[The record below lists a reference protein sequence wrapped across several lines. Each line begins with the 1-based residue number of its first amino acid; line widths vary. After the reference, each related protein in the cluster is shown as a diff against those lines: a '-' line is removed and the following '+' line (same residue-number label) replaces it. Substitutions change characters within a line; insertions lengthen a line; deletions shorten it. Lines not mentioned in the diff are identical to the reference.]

1 LSRLAKPDKPI
12 TMYTW
17 FVRDGILGL
26 RSAEGERIPSAEEVF
41 RYFGEGDHSVISGE
55 ADGTAVENLRFSK
68 YPLQLGLSLHEENGA
83 ELLVMTGTH
92 RAKSVAIP
100 HEAALGAGHFVSDGH
115 WYPLDA
121 HSAAE
126 IRQLLAKN
134 KAHPGERVSLQMYL
148 AMRQAGVETE
158 ADARPP
164 GALSFLTPSD
174 AKPSNVDAVLY
185 PYQLDGWRWCRFVA
199 AEGLGGILADEM
211 GLGKTLQVI
220 GAIADPLKPRDEPVL
235 IVAPGSLLENWS
247 REFKKFTPQI
257 RTLKHHG
264 PGRTGRPADLKA
276 FDVVIT
282 SYDTVVRDNSMF
294 MMINW
299 SILVCDEAQ
308 YIKNSDALR
317 ARSVKK
323 LRRSAAI
330 AVTGTPVENRLTD
343 LWSITDFVLPGYL
356 GTVGEFQKKF
366 ENDLDG
372 ALSLERLASP
382 IMLRRRV
389 YEVAKDLPERIDIP
403 QVIELDDDEAKAYE
417 TIREEI
423 AAEFG
428 ASATLVALTRLRMFC
443 THPWLVSGSTRSG
456 DPAAFSKYARLVDIL
471 EEIFQ
476 AGEKAILF
484 TAYTDMTDILVD
496 DIASR
501 FSVFTAYIDG
511 RLPIDERQ
519 PVIDRFTEET
529 GPALL
534 VLNPRAGGAGLNITA
549 ANHVIHYTLEWNPA
563 LEDQASARAY
573 RRGQTRPVTVHRLF
587 CGDTVE
593 EVVDDRLTRKRA
605 LSEAAVVGVRG
616 EADDYADI
624 LAALQRSPLAER
636 SPKK

>member
-1 LSRLAKPDKPI
+1 MNS
-12 TMYTW
+12 W
-17 FVRDGILGL
+17 FVRDGILGIRL
-26 RSAEGERIPSAEEVF
+26 PDGERIPAAEEIF
-41 RYFGEGDHSVISGE
+41 RYFSEGDRSILPGE
-55 ADGTAVENLRFSK
+55 ADESAAASLRFSK

-83 ELLVMTGTH
+83 ELLVLTGTH
-92 RAKSVAIP
+92 RGKMIVIP
-100 HEAALGAGHFVSDGH
+100 HEAALDAGHFVSDDR
-115 WYPLDA
+115 WYPLDVQ
-121 HSAAE
+121 SAAE
-126 IRQLLAKN
+126 IRQLLTRN

-148 AMRQAGVETE
+148 AMRQAGLAPE
-158 ADARPP
+158 ADTHPL
-164 GALSFLTPSD
+164 GALAFLTPSD
-174 AKPSNVDAVLY
+174 ATPKNVNATLY
-185 PYQLDGWRWCRFVA
+185 PYQLDGWRWCRFIA

-220 GAIADPLKPRDEPVL
+220 GAIADPLVPGDEPVL
-235 IVAPGSLLENWS
+235 VVAPGSLLENWT
-247 REFKKFTPQI
+247 REFGKFAPQI
-257 RTLKHHG
+257 RTMKHHG
-264 PGRTGRPADLKA
+264 PGRTGRPADLKK

-308 YIKNSDALR
+308 YIKNTDSLR

-323 LRRSAAI
+323 LRRSSAI

-343 LWSITDFVLPGYL
+343 LWSITDLVLPGYL
-356 GTVGEFQKKF
+356 GTAGEFQKKF
-366 ENDLDG
+366 EDDLDG
-372 ALSLERLASP
+372 ATSLERLASP

-389 YEVAKDLPERIDIP
+389 SEVAKDLPERIDIP
-403 QVIELDDDEAKAYE
+403 QVIQLDEDEATAYD

-428 ASATLVALTRLRMFC
+428 ASATLVALIRLRMFC
-443 THPWLVSGSTRSG
+443 THPWLVKGSARTG
-456 DPAAFSKYARLVDIL
+456 DPAVFSKYARLVDIL
-471 EEIFQ
+471 DEIFQ
-476 AGEKAILF
+476 TGEKAILF
-484 TAYTDMTDILVD
+484 TAYIEMTDILVA

-501 FSVFTAYIDG
+501 FAVFTAHIDG
-511 RLPIDERQ
+511 RVPIDARQ
-519 PVIDRFTEET
+519 PVIDRFSEEK

-593 EVVDDRLTRKRA
+593 EVVDDRLSRKRT

-616 EADDYADI
+616 ETDDYADI

-636 SPKK
+636 SSKK

>member
-1 LSRLAKPDKPI
+1 
-12 TMYTW
+12 MYTW
-17 FVRDGILGL
+17 FVRDGILGI
-26 RSAEGERIPSAEEVF
+26 RSAEGERIPPAEEVF
-41 RYFGEGDHSVISGE
+41 RYFVDGDHSVLPAA
-55 ADGTAVENLRFSK
+55 ADETGVENLRFSK
-68 YPLQLGLSLHEENGA
+68 YPLQLGLSLHEESGA
-83 ELLVMTGTH
+83 ELLTMTGTH
-92 RAKSVAIP
+92 RGKTVIIP
-100 HEAALGAGHFVSDGH
+100 HQQALDAGHFVTDNR
-115 WYPLDA
+115 WYPLDVQ
-121 HSAAE
+121 SADE
-126 IRQLLAKN
+126 VRGLLLKN
-134 KAHPGERVSLQMYL
+134 RAQPGERVSLQMYL
-148 AMRQAGVETE
+148 AMRQAGIEPE
-158 ADARPP
+158 ADARPL

-174 AKPSNVDAVLY
+174 ATPKNVNATLY
-185 PYQLDGWRWCRFVA
+185 PYQLDGWRWCRFIA

-220 GAIADPLKPRDEPVL
+220 GAIADPLQPRDEPVL
-235 IVAPGSLLENWS
+235 IVAPGSLLENWICEL
-247 REFKKFTPQI
+247 RKFAPQL

-264 PGRTGRPADLKA
+264 PGRTGRPADLKE
-276 FDVVIT
+276 FDVVVT

-308 YIKNSDALR
+308 YIKNGNSLR
-317 ARSVKK
+317 ARSTKK
-323 LRRSAAI
+323 LRRASAI

-343 LWSITDFVLPGYL
+343 LWSIADFVLPGYL
-356 GTVGEFQKKF
+356 GTENDFQKRF

-372 ALSLERLASP
+372 ATAVERLASP

-389 YEVAKDLPERIDIP
+389 SEVAKDLPERIDIP

-423 AAEFG
+423 AAQFG

-443 THPWLVSGSTRSG
+443 SHPWLAKGSSRTG

-476 AGEKAILF
+476 TGEKAILF
-484 TAYTDMTDILVD
+484 TAYTEMTDIIVT
-496 DIASR
+496 DIAVR
-501 FSVFTAYIDG
+501 FSVFTGHIDG
-511 RLPIDERQ
+511 RVPIDERQ
-519 PVIDRFTEET
+519 PVIDRFSAET

-593 EVVDDRLTRKRA
+593 EVVDDRLGRKRI
-605 LSEAAVVGVRG
+605 LSETAVVGVQG
-616 EADDYADI
+616 QAADYADI
-624 LAALQRSPLAER
+624 LDALKRSPLAER
-636 SPKK
+636 SSKK

>member
-1 LSRLAKPDKPI
+1 
-12 TMYTW
+12 MYTW
-17 FVRDGILGL
+17 FVRDGILGI
-26 RSAEGERIPSAEEVF
+26 RSADGERMPQAEEVF
-41 RYFGEGDHSVISGE
+41 RYFGEGDHTVLDGP
-55 ADGTAVENLRFSK
+55 ADESAVAGLRFSK
-68 YPLQLGLSLHEENGA
+68 YPLQPGLSLREESGA
-83 ELLVMTGTH
+83 EVLVLTGTH
-92 RAKSVAIP
+92 RGKTVAITND
-100 HEAALGAGHFVSDGH
+100 AALDAGHIVCDDR

-121 HSAAE
+121 QSAAE
-126 IRQLLAKN
+126 IRELLAKN
-134 KAHPGERVSLQMYL
+134 KARPGERVSLQMYL
-148 AMRQAGVETE
+148 AMRQSGVEPE
-158 ADARPP
+158 VDVRPL

-174 AKPSNVDAVLY
+174 ATPQHVNATLY
-185 PYQLDGWRWCRFVA
+185 PYQLDGWRWCRFVS

-220 GAIADPLKPRDEPVL
+220 GAIADPLKPRDEPIL

-247 REFKKFTPQI
+247 REFKKFAPQI

-294 MMINW
+294 MMITW
-299 SILVCDEAQ
+299 SMLVCDEAQ
-308 YIKNSDALR
+308 YIKNSDSLR

-323 LRRSAAI
+323 LRRSSAI

-343 LWSITDFVLPGYL
+343 LWSIADFVLPGYL
-356 GTVGEFQKKF
+356 GTISEFQKKF
-366 ENDLDG
+366 EDDLDG
-372 ALSLERLASP
+372 ATGVERLASP

-389 YEVAKDLPERIDIP
+389 SEVAKDLPPRIEIP
-403 QVIELDDDEAKAYE
+403 QVIELDEDEAKTYE

-443 THPWLVSGSTRSG
+443 THPSLVSGSARTG

-476 AGEKAILF
+476 GGEKAILF
-484 TAYTDMTDILVD
+484 TAYTEMTDILVA
-496 DIASR
+496 DIAAR
-501 FSVFTAYIDG
+501 FSVFTSYIDG
-511 RLPIDERQ
+511 RLPIDDRQ
-519 PVIDRFTEET
+519 PVIDRFSAET

-593 EVVDDRLTRKRA
+593 EVVDDRLSRKRT

-616 EADDYADI
+616 ETDDYADI

>member
-1 LSRLAKPDKPI
+1 VDEDR
-12 TMYTW
+12 
-17 FVRDGILGL
+17 
-26 RSAEGERIPSAEEVF
+26 
-41 RYFGEGDHSVISGE
+41 SVIPEE
-55 ADGTAVENLRFSK
+55 ADMSAVGNLRFSK
-68 YPLQLGLSLHEENGA
+68 YPLQLGLSLKKEHGA
-83 ELLVMTGTH
+83 ELLVLTGTH
-92 RAKSVAIP
+92 RGKTIVIP
-100 HEAALGAGHFVSDGH
+100 NGAALDAGHFVSDDR
-115 WYPLDA
+115 WYPLDGQ
-121 HSAAE
+121 SAAE
-126 IRQLLAKN
+126 IRQLLAN
-134 KAHPGERVSLQMYL
+134 TKAQPGDRVSLQTYL
-148 AMRQAGVETE
+148 AMRQAGFD
-158 ADARPP
+158 ADTDEHPL

-174 AKPSNVDAVLY
+174 ATPTGVNGTLY
-185 PYQLDGWRWCRFVA
+185 PYQLDGWRWCRFIA

-220 GAIADPLKPRDEPVL
+220 GAIADPLNPRDEPVL
-235 IVAPGSLLENWS
+235 VVAPGSLLENWT
-247 REFKKFTPQI
+247 REFRKFAPQI

-264 PGRTGRPADLKA
+264 PSRTGRPNDLKA
-276 FDVVIT
+276 CDVVIT

-294 MMINW
+294 MMIQW

-308 YIKNSDALR
+308 YIKNSDSLR

-323 LRRSAAI
+323 LRRSSAI

-343 LWSITDFVLPGYL
+343 LWSISDFVLPGYL
-356 GTVGEFQKKF
+356 GAAGEFQKRF

-372 ALSLERLASP
+372 AVSLERLASP

-389 YEVAKDLPERIDIP
+389 SEVAKDLPERIDIP
-403 QVIELDDDEAKAYE
+403 QVIELEDDEAKDYE
-417 TIREEI
+417 TIREQI

-443 THPWLVSGSTRSG
+443 THPWLVAGAARTG
-456 DPAAFSKYARLVDIL
+456 DPAGFSKYARLVDIL

-476 AGEKAILF
+476 GGEKAILF
-484 TAYTDMTDILVD
+484 TAYTGMTDILVA
-496 DIASR
+496 DIAAR
-501 FSVFTAYIDG
+501 FQVFTGHIDG
-511 RLPIDERQ
+511 RVPIDERQ
-519 PVIDRFTEET
+519 LVIDRFSAET

-593 EVVDDRLTRKRA
+593 EVVDDRLGRKRT

-616 EADDYADI
+616 EADDYTDI

-636 SPKK
+636 SRKK